1 MFRAENWDPSPRL
14 VSRQDAQRYHRERY
28 HKDRKNRL
36 VKATKLDVIIEIK
49 PRYLTKIASMIT
61 SRREQTDESAR

>member
-1 MFRAENWDPSPRL
+1 MFRTENWDPSPRL
-14 VSRQDAQRYHRERY
+14 ASRQHAKRYHR
-28 HKDRKNRL
+28 DRKNRL
-36 VKATKLDVIIEIK
+36 VKATTLGVLIEIK